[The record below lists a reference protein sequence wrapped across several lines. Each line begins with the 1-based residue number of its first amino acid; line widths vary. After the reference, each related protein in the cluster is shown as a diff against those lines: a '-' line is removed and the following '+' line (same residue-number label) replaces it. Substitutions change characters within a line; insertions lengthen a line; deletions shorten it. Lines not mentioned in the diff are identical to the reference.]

1 MPRAAGAYSSGVKV
15 VTIVGNRPQFI
26 KAAPLSLA
34 LRTAGIDEIV
44 VHTGQHWDDQ
54 LSAVFFSELEL
65 GEPRYRLD
73 LRTADVDRMEPAIE
87 RILVAERPDWTLVF
101 GDTNSTAAGARAA
114 VAAGIPIAHVESGLR
129 SGDWSMPEERNRVE
143 VDRLAKLLLAP
154 DERSVA
160 LLRAEGV
167 RGSCVVVGD
176 VMLDACLALAPIARR
191 RSTILA
197 RLGLEPASY
206 VVATVHREANTAQPR
221 LGRIVEGLNRLPG
234 RVLFPVHPRT
244 QAALAREGL
253 ALAPQITVL
262 PPLGYL
268 DLAALASQA
277 RVVVTDSGGLQKEAY
292 WYGVPCVTLRPSTE
306 WPDTVEA
313 GANVLVDDDPSL
325 IEAAVT
331 GAAMPPARPPLYG
344 DGRAAERIAEALG
357 TLPAS

>member
-1 MPRAAGAYSSGVKV
+1 MKV
-15 VTIVGNRPQFI
+15 VTVVGNRPQFI

-34 LRTAGIDEIV
+34 LRAAGTNEVV
-44 VHTGQHWDDQ
+44 VHTGQHWDDE

-65 GEPRYRLD
+65 AEPRYRLD
-73 LRTADVDRMEPAIE
+73 LRTADAERMQPAIE
-87 RILVAERPDWTLVF
+87 EILVAERPDWALVF

-114 VAAGIPIAHVESGLR
+114 VAAGVPLAHVESGLR
-129 SGDWSMPEERNRVE
+129 SGDWTMPEERNRVE
-143 VDRLAKLLLAP
+143 VDRLAALLLAP
-154 DERSVA
+154 DERSA
-160 LLRAEGV
+160 ATLRAEGV
-167 RGSCVVVGD
+167 PGRCVVVGD

-197 RLGLEPASY
+197 RLGLEPGGY
-206 VVATVHREANTAQPR
+206 VVVTVHREANTAQPR

-244 QAALAREGL
+244 QAALARERL
-253 ALAPQITVL
+253 ALAPHVTLL

-268 DLAALASQA
+268 DLAALAAQA
-277 RVVVTDSGGLQKEAY
+277 RVIVTDSGGLQKEAY

-313 GANVLVDDDPSL
+313 GANVLVDDDPARL
-325 IEAAVT
+325 EAAV
-331 GAAMPPARPPLYG
+331 AAATMPAERPQLYG

-357 TLPAS
+357 NLPVT

>member
-1 MPRAAGAYSSGVKV
+1 MKV
-15 VTIVGNRPQFI
+15 VTVVGNRPQFI

-34 LRTAGIDEIV
+34 LRAAGTNEVV
-44 VHTGQHWDDQ
+44 VHTGQHWDDE

-65 GEPRYRLD
+65 AEPRYRLD
-73 LRTADVDRMEPAIE
+73 LRTADAERMQPAIE
-87 RILVAERPDWTLVF
+87 EILVAERPDWALVF

-114 VAAGIPIAHVESGLR
+114 VAAGVPLAHVESGLR
-129 SGDWSMPEERNRVE
+129 SGDWTMPEERNRVE
-143 VDRLAKLLLAP
+143 VDRLAALLLAP
-154 DERSVA
+154 DERSA
-160 LLRAEGV
+160 ATLRAEGV
-167 RGSCVVVGD
+167 PGRCVVVGD

-197 RLGLEPASY
+197 RLGLEPGGY
-206 VVATVHREANTAQPR
+206 VVVTVHREANTAQPR

-244 QAALAREGL
+244 QAALARERL
-253 ALAPQITVL
+253 ALAPHVTLL

-268 DLAALASQA
+268 DLAALAAQA
-277 RVVVTDSGGLQKEAY
+277 RVIVTDSGGLQKEAY

-313 GANVLVDDDPSL
+313 GANVLVDDDPARL
-325 IEAAVT
+325 EAAV
-331 GAAMPPARPPLYG
+331 AAATMPAERPQLYG

-357 TLPAS
+357 TLSAT